1 MSCHPEASSSS
12 SALVSLKSAASQA
25 SVDQPYTGASRSYA
39 APRCVGFGSPRRA
52 RLIVAQ
58 NATRGPQCWY
68 MLVLILIMI
77 VPMVAM
83 AVALERYIRPDMLIG
98 ALKG

>member
-1 MSCHPEASSSS
+1 
-12 SALVSLKSAASQA
+12 LVSLRSAASQA

-39 APRCVGFGSPRRA
+39 APRCVCFGSPRRA

-68 MLVLILIMI
+68 MLVLIMI